1 MINTGT
7 SQLRQAFYAHLGV
20 SQKTQGM
27 ASNLLLFYA
36 VECGIKSVWLRSNRL
51 HTTNDISD
59 QTLLSKD
66 GHNLDRW
73 RKELRIAASQVSQA
87 PHFRLSSGGSTLD
100 VEKAHQAWRYG
111 IRMDSQ
117 DEKVLVE
124 WLENLCDWIKEN
136 INR

>member
-7 SQLRQAFYAHLGV
+7 SQLRQAFNAHLCA
-20 SQKTQGM
+20 SRQTQGM
-27 ASNLLLFYA
+27 SSNLLLFYA
-36 VECGIKSVWLRSNRL
+36 AECGIKSVWLRRNRL
-51 HTTNDISD
+51 HTINDISD

-73 RKELRIAASQVSQA
+73 RKELRISASQVSQA
-87 PHFRLSSGGSTLD
+87 PHFRLASGGSNLD
-100 VEKAHQAWRYG
+100 IEKAHQAWRYG
-111 IRMDSQ
+111 IRMKSQ
-117 DEKVLVE
+117 DEKDLVK

>member
-1 MINTGT
+1 MLITGT
-7 SQLRQAFYAHLGV
+7 SQLRQAFNAHLFA
-20 SQKTQGM
+20 SKQTQGM

-36 VECGIKSVWLRSNRL
+36 VECGIKSVWLRRNRL
-51 HTTNDISD
+51 QTINDISD

-73 RKELRIAASQVSQA
+73 RKELRISASQVAQA
-87 PHFRLSSGGSTLD
+87 PHFHLASDGSNLD
-100 VEKAHQAWRYG
+100 IEKAHQAWRYG
-111 IRMDSQ
+111 IRINSQ
-117 DEKVLVE
+117 DEKELVK